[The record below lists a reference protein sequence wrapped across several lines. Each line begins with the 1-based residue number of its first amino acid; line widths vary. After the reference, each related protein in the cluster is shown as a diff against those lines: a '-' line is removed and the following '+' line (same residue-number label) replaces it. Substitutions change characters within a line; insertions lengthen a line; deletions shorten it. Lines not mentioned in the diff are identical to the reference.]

1 MSLDRQKLKALTHYV
16 IWRAGHR
23 EGFGATK
30 LNKVLWFADARSYM
44 MYRHPI
50 TGATYVREKHGPVPK
65 EIMSIRSELAS
76 EGRIAITTEP
86 YYSGEITRFK
96 ALEAPDVSIF
106 SQEEMNLV
114 DWWIKHVDEEH
125 TAASVSELSHDRMWE
140 LAQLGEE
147 IPLYA
152 VFASRIRAP
161 LGKEL
166 EWARAEAERLGL
178 Q

>member
-1 MSLDRQKLKALTHYV
+1 MEFNRDKFKALTHYI

-23 EGFGATK
+23 DGFGATK

-44 MYRHPI
+44 MYRRPI
-50 TGATYVREKHGPVPK
+50 TGATYLREKHGPVPR
-65 EIMSIRSELAS
+65 EMMAVRDELTR
-76 EGRIAITTEP
+76 EGLVAISREP
-86 YYSGEITRFK
+86 YFSGEITKFK
-96 ALEAPDVSIF
+96 ALDAPDVSQF
-106 SQEEMNLV
+106 SQEEMNLI
-114 DWWIKHVDEEH
+114 DWWIKHVDEDH
-125 TAASVSELSHDRMWE
+125 TATSVSELSHDYMWE
-140 LAQLGEE
+140 LARMGEE

-166 EWARAEAERLGL
+166 EWAKAEAERLGL

>member
-1 MSLDRQKLKALTHYV
+1 MAFDQEKFKALVLYI

-30 LNKVLWFADARSYM
+30 LNKVLWFVDARSYM
-44 MYRHPI
+44 MYRKPI
-50 TGATYVREKHGPVPK
+50 TGATYVREKHGPVPRQ
-65 EIMSIRSELAS
+65 MMAVRDELVS
-76 EGRIAITTEP
+76 EGRLAIAKEP
-86 YYSGEITRFK
+86 YFSGEITKFK
-96 ALEAPDVSIF
+96 ALEPPDVSAF
-106 SQEEMNLV
+106 STEEMNLV

-125 TAASVSELSHDRMWE
+125 TAVSVSELSHDYMWE
-140 LAQLGEE
+140 LAQTGED

-166 EWARAEAERLGL
+166 EWAKAEAERLGL
-178 Q
+178 K